1 MDRESLMSKKVW
13 ELKKLCREDKE
24 LYYGFSKYTKKVDL
38 VKFIMSKEE
47 VEEEEVEEVEEN
59 PIEVQYEESEY
70 DMGNILY
77 SMFTESTDKV
87 NELFLVKPSQEK
99 IEQKINTLKNKKGFK
114 DAITFEPYNDEGM
127 GNMYRMYKHNYFK
140 KNELLG
146 QEIILFHGT
155 DQENLQDI
163 LEDGFSLTVS
173 VKHGSMFG
181 NGIYFTNDI
190 DKALSY
196 SERGKNTKYVIMCIV
211 HIGDIILGAPG
222 MGLHPK
228 IKNKDKRYDTSV
240 DNIKNPIQF
249 IKKNNY
255 TYNILGVLKFDF
267 KKAYDWNNLHN
278 VKQNTNT
285 LNSKLNISN
294 KSGELVIVYFVPH
307 KVDFTNPDIIKKSK
321 LMCKVLPY
329 IHDKCM
335 AATTIGHK
343 FIITNKDGT
352 ILQYITIA
360 QKKEH
365 WTIN

>member
-1 MDRESLMSKKVW
+1 VW
-13 ELKKLCREDKE
+13 ELKKLCREDKD
-24 LYYGFSKYTKKVDL
+24 LYRGYSNHTRKLDL
-38 VKFIMSKEE
+38 VKFILSKE
-47 VEEEEVEEVEEN
+47 VEDIVDVVDIEEN

-70 DMGNILY
+70 DMGNMLY
-77 SMFTESTDKV
+77 SMFTESSDKV

-99 IEQKINTLKNKKGFK
+99 IEQKISTIKNKKGFK
-114 DAITFEPYNDEGM
+114 DVVTFEPHNDEGM

-146 QEIILFHGT
+146 PEIILFHGT
-155 DQENLQDI
+155 DRENLQDI

-196 SERGKNTKYVIMCIV
+196 SERGNNTKYVVMCVV
-211 HIGDIILGAPG
+211 HIGDIILGKLG

-240 DNIKNPIQF
+240 DNLHNPIQF

-267 KKAYDWNNLHN
+267 KKASNR
-278 VKQNTNT
+278 VPQNA
-285 LNSKLNISN
+285 LNSRLNISN
-294 KSGELVIVYFVPH
+294 KSDRPVNVYYVSYN
-307 KVDFTNPDIIKKSK
+307 VDFADPDIIKKSK
-321 LMCKVLPY
+321 LMGKVLPY

-335 AATTIGHK
+335 AVTTIGHK
-343 FIITNKDGT
+343 FIVTNKDGT
-352 ILQYITIA
+352 IQQYITIA

-365 WTIN
+365 WIIN